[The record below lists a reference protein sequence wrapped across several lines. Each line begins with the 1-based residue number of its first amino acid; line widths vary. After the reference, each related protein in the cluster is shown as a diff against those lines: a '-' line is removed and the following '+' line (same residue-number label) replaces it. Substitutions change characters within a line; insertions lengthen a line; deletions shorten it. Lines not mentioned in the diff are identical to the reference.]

1 MPVLEPI
8 ADGVWTSTVEV
19 PLLRVMRIPAAMTVL
34 RLRGDELLL
43 HSPVPLTPE
52 RKAEV
57 DALGRVTHLYS
68 PNSFHHLSLGFWS
81 AAYPHAKVHGSHAL
95 TKKRRDLRIDRF
107 QDAPEPAFE
116 SVLDEVRIEGFL
128 LEESVLLHRASK
140 TLVVADLVHHFTP
153 THRLTRWYASLAGF
167 NGGVAISKVIR
178 STSFP
183 DKKAARRSVD
193 AVLALDFER
202 IIVGH
207 GTVITQNP
215 KEQLARAYDWLR

>member
-19 PLLRVMRIPAAMTVL
+19 PLLKVMRIPAAMTVL
-34 RLRGDELLL
+34 ALPGDELLL

-81 AAYPHAKVHGSHAL
+81 AACPHAKVHGSRAL
-95 TKKRRDLRIDRF
+95 AKKRPELRIDRF
-107 QDAPEPAFE
+107 QDAPEPAFHN
-116 SVLDEVRIEGFL
+116 VLDEVRIDGFL
-128 LEESVLLHRASK
+128 LEEAVLLHRASK
-140 TLVVADLVHHFTP
+140 TLVVADLVHHMTP
-153 THRLTRWYASLAGF
+153 THRLTRWYASMAGF
-167 NGGVAISKVIR
+167 NGGVALSAVIR
-178 STSFP
+178 KTSFP
-183 DKKAARRSVD
+183 DEAAARKSID

-202 IIVGH
+202 IVVGH
-207 GTVITQNP
+207 GSVITQNP